1 MNYLV
6 LYNNEENHTYIDAE
20 NLEDCIIQFAD
31 YTGCNTD
38 LFLKALKGCQSPK
51 DYVCMY
57 EHFSDYNINSILLI
71 QQAIYDEEADGKYI

>member
-6 LYNNEENHTYIDAE
+6 LYDEYYAHIDAE

-51 DYVCMY
+51 DYVRMY
-57 EHFSDYNINSILLI
+57 EHFSNCSIDSILLI
-71 QQAIYDEEADGKYI
+71 QQAIYDEEVDGK